1 MLQSRTQ
8 GGGTASQNAVLP
20 IFRGP
25 HCLCPLLPTPPSP
38 PSHSQGGV
46 WGKVGREGD
55 RERGITRCIEK
66 RIPLP
71 LNCLGNGWLAGRNIW
86 QRRN

>member
-1 MLQSRTQ
+1 MLQSSIQ
-8 GGGTASQNAVLP
+8 GGGTALQNAVLP

-25 HCLCPLLPTPPSP
+25 HCLSPLLLTSPSP
-38 PSHSQGGV
+38 LSQSQNGI

-55 RERGITRCIEK
+55 RERGITRRIEK

-71 LNCLGNGWLAGRNIW
+71 LNCLSNGWLAGRNIW
-86 QRRN
+86 QW

>member
-1 MLQSRTQ
+1 MLQSIIQ

-25 HCLCPLLPTPPSP
+25 HWLSPLLPTSLSP
-38 PSHSQGGV
+38 LSHNKGEI

-55 RERGITRCIEK
+55 RERGITRRIEK